1 MVSFKLDN
9 RQVVSLITI
18 AALLYVVIAPALTF
32 AAQLTE
38 RSIALTSASVD
49 ATDVTYDTHFTA
61 DGNAGAFV
69 INFCSNTPLIG
80 EPCDVPPDFNA
91 SGATSTTTGFT
102 DVSALDANTLVVAGT
117 ITADDE
123 VAVALDGIDNPSVAG
138 PIYARIV
145 TYDSDT
151 HADSYDPENL
161 GTGNVDEGSIAVSIT
176 PTIGVSGSVLESM
189 TFCVS
194 AAAITADCGTTTPP
208 VLKLGET
215 VGDVVALVSSE
226 VSDGSIYTQMSTNA
240 VNGAVVR
247 LRSNTV
253 DCGGL
258 RRAGAPTA
266 CNISPALQTGIAA
279 GEAKFGVKTA
289 TATNTGS
296 NPVGTLQPVSGSGYN
311 NSTYALNYVAG
322 NATGVTSEFGDPFL
336 DTNNAPANNKNMQ
349 LTFGASV
356 SNSTPA
362 GQYSADINLIATGK
376 F

>member
-1 MVSFKLDN
+1 MISFKLCN
-9 RQVVSLITI
+9 RQSVSLLVIV
-18 AALLYVVIAPALTF
+18 ALLCAVTAPALTL

-49 ATDVTYDTHFTA
+49 ATDVTYDIHFTA
-61 DGNAGAFV
+61 AGAADAFV
-69 INFCSNTPLIG
+69 IDFCSNTPLIG
-80 EPCDVPPDFNA
+80 ETCDAPDDFDA
-91 SGATSTTTGFT
+91 SGATSATVGFT
-102 DVSALDANTLVVAGT
+102 DVSALDANTVVVTGT
-117 ITADDE
+117 IAAEDE
-123 VAVALDGIDNPSVAG
+123 VVVALDGVDNPSVAG
-138 PIYARIV
+138 PVYARIV
-145 TYDSDT
+145 TYDTDT
-151 HADSYDPENL
+151 HADAYDSENL

-194 AAAITADCGTTTPP
+194 AAAITTDCGTTTPP

-240 VNGAVVR
+240 VSGAVVR
-247 LRSNTV
+247 LKSNTTG
-253 DCGGL
+253 CGGL

-266 CNISPALQTGIAA
+266 CNITPALNTGISA

-289 TATNTGS
+289 ATTNTGS
-296 NPVGTLQPVSGSGYN
+296 NPIGTLQPVSGSGYN

-356 SNSTPA
+356 SSSTPA